1 MSIEDFRRLDDE
13 GREVLDQ
20 TPIALRVK
28 RRVVTDF
35 EDIRKIIR
43 REISDAASRG
53 GAETFEEANDFDVDD
68 EVDFTSPHEYT
79 ADQEAE
85 DREAIEAHKQAELE
99 RAVKANDARAEL
111 GRGTGGGAP
120 TSRPARAKRTG
131 GGVRASGVNGTDE
144 DDSSDE

>member
-1 MSIEDFRRLDDE
+1 MERKLDE
-13 GREVLDQ
+13 AGREVLDQ

-35 EDIRKIIR
+35 EDIRNIIR

-68 EVDFTSPHEYT
+68 EVDFSSPHEYT

-85 DREAIEAHKQAELE
+85 DREAIEAHRQAELE
-99 RAVKANDARAEL
+99 RAVKANDARL
-111 GRGTGGGAP
+111 QSKRGTGGGAP
-120 TSRPARAKRTG
+120 TSRPGAKKRSDDHGRAFPRG
-131 GGVRASGVNGTDE
+131 EPNDTDE
-144 DDSSDE
+144 DVDE